1 MQVTAQDIANILG
14 GEIDGDHSVI
24 ITGPGKID
32 EAVNGNITFLSNPK
46 YTHHIYNTEASAV
59 LVGKDF
65 VPEQVVKCTLIK
77 VDDVY
82 TSLGVLLQQ
91 FGQVDHGFTGVSD
104 QAIVD
109 PMARLGENVSVA
121 PSSVIAADAVI
132 GNRVVVYPQVYIGKG
147 AVIGEGTILH
157 AGVKVMHDCIIGKNC
172 EIWPNT
178 VIGSDGFGYSPD
190 ANRVYSKIPQIG
202 NVIIEDNVDIGSNCA
217 VDRATMGSTIIR
229 EGVKLDNLIQIAHN
243 VEVGAHTVMA
253 GQSGI
258 AGSTKLGKRAVIGGQ
273 VAIAGHL
280 TLADGIMVQ
289 GKSGIGG
296 NIKEENSKWYG
307 IPAIDYRNY
316 LRSYANFR
324 NFPEI
329 VQKMRKLEKELVAL
343 KNSIETD
350 EA

>member
-14 GEIDGDHSVI
+14 GEVVGDPSVS

-32 EAVNGNITFLSNPK
+32 EAIAGNISFLSNPK
-46 YTHHIYNTEASAV
+46 YTHHIYSTQASAV

-65 VPEQVVKCTLIK
+65 VPEEEVKATMIK

-82 TSLGVLLQQ
+82 TSLGILLQQ

-104 QAIVD
+104 QSIVD
-109 PMARLGENVSVA
+109 PSARLGQNVHVA
-121 PSSVIAADAVI
+121 AGAVIAADAVI
-132 GNRVVVYPQVYIGKG
+132 SDNVVIYPQVYIGKG
-147 AVIGEGTILH
+147 SRIGAGTILH
-157 AGVKVMHDCIIGKNC
+157 AGVKIMHGCILGASC

-178 VIGSDGFGYSPD
+178 VIGGDGFGYSPD

-202 NVIIEDNVDIGSNCA
+202 NVIIEDNVDIGSNCSI
-217 VDRATMGSTIIR
+217 DRATMGSTIIR

-243 VEVGAHTVMA
+243 VEIGAHTVMA
-253 GQSGI
+253 GQSGV
-258 AGSTKLGKRAVIGGQ
+258 AGSTKLGKHAVIGGQ

-280 TLADGIMVQ
+280 TLADGIMIQ

-307 IPAIDYRNY
+307 IPAIEYRNY
-316 LRSYANFR
+316 LKSYASFR
-324 NFPEI
+324 NFPDI
-329 VQKMRKLEKELVAL
+329 VQRLRSLEKELEQM
-343 KNSIETD
+343 KMSQSKD